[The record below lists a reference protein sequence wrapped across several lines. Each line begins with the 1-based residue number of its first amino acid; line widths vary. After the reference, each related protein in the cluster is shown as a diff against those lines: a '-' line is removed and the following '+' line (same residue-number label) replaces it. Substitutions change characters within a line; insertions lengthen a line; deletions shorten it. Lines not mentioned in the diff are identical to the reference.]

1 MIVIGM
7 SNASRIL
14 REHTIFSK
22 VFSELLQHYLVIG
35 KHLRHDHNNE
45 NFRHSLNLC
54 DSFVSRVIR
63 AWMVYL
69 QTMVSLVEDTN
80 LQTIYQ
86 AVLAQCQLI
95 QQALPRDQI
104 PENIYDQCSGESM
117 CNLERGTI
125 NRCMIAGDVLNG
137 MVMSMHET
145 NTKRSEVMPD
155 VFDVI
160 ELNIYFIVYEM
171 TSILADLRDAFK
183 KHVPSNDLGIRFMDV
198 TAKKMHLALTRRGL
212 ANPYGEF
219 EKL

>member
-1 MIVIGM
+1 
-7 SNASRIL
+7 
-14 REHTIFSK
+14 
-22 VFSELLQHYLVIG
+22 
-35 KHLRHDHNNE
+35 
-45 NFRHSLNLC
+45 
-54 DSFVSRVIR
+54 
-63 AWMVYL
+63 
-69 QTMVSLVEDTN
+69 
-80 LQTIYQ
+80 
-86 AVLAQCQLI
+86 
-95 QQALPRDQI
+95 
-104 PENIYDQCSGESM
+104 
-117 CNLERGTI
+117 
-125 NRCMIAGDVLNG
+125 
-137 MVMSMHET
+137 MHET